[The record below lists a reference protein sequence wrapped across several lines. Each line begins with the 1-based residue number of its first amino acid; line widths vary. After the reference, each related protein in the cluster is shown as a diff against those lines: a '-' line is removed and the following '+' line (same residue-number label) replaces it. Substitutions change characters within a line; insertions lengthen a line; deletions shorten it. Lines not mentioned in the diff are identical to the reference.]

1 MSEPLVDTAGAIGIY
16 AEVTGR
22 KPSIHTFR
30 RWSIPYRRPHGI
42 REYRPSDV
50 RQYAERRIAE
60 APVIVPA
67 QTPRRRKVADSECRG
82 AAREAPHQESG
93 PTPTPIGGE
102 GAQAPPHR
110 AGSPRARRVK
120 D

>member
-22 KPSIHTFR
+22 KPSVHTFR

-42 REYRPSDV
+42 REYAPSDV
-50 RQYAERRIAE
+50 QEYAERRIAE

-67 QTPRRRKVADSECRG
+67 QTPRRRKVRGSERGG
-82 AAREAPHQESG
+82 AAQEAHHQESG
-93 PTPTPIGGE
+93 LTPIRGAC
-102 GAQAPPHR
+102 AQAPPLR
-110 AGSPRARRVK
+110 AKPLEPGA
-120 D
+120 